1 MNGISKDILLLIAKK
16 CLYVILT
23 RWSSQE
29 LTQKKKY
36 KDLVVTTLSLAKQVK
51 TVLKKIE
58 NNNNTDLPGPT
69 KIRFGL
75 VVVKPKTNQL
85 LSFLIMLLQI
95 SKLVLLM
102 TTIYTCLLELE
113 NLNLD
118 VIQNSKR
125 LENKISPRILLND

>member
-1 MNGISKDILLLIAKK
+1 
-16 CLYVILT
+16 
-23 RWSSQE
+23 
-29 LTQKKKY
+29 
-36 KDLVVTTLSLAKQVK
+36 VK

-58 NNNNTDLPGPT
+58 KHNNTDLPGPT

-85 LSFLIMLLQI
+85 HSFLIMLLQI

-102 TTIYTCLLELE
+102 TTIYTCLLELQ

-125 LENKISPRILLND
+125 LENKILPSILQNDDIYEILWNINCYFKLFEYLKINKFIF

>member
-1 MNGISKDILLLIAKK
+1 MD
-16 CLYVILT
+16 
-23 RWSSQE
+23 
-29 LTQKKKY
+29 
-36 KDLVVTTLSLAKQVK
+36 TTLSLAKLVK

-69 KIRFGL
+69 KIRFGS
-75 VVVKPKTNQL
+75 VEVKPKTNQL

-125 LENKISPRILLND
+125 LENKISHRIFLNDHIYEIMRNINCYFKLS